1 MSDAQVERVRA
12 QFTKQADV
20 YAGMQQTRD
29 EASLRALVALSGAT
43 ASDRVLDIAC
53 GPGFLTQSFARVCA
67 SARGI
72 DATPAFLE
80 RARRSAAE
88 AGLTNVDF
96 QPGDVNALPEPDGR
110 YDVVA
115 CRAAFHHFSDPAR
128 VLAEMVRVARP
139 GGTLFVADLLGSED
153 ADQAKRHDEIERL
166 CDPSHTRAVPLSE
179 FERLFAAQRLEVIRR
194 PAGDLHYDVEEW
206 IDHGGPDA
214 ATAAEI
220 RRRLEASLER
230 DDTGLAVY
238 RRDGRLRFRH
248 RTAAFVLR
256 ASGA

>member
-12 QFTKQADV
+12 QFTRQADV

-53 GPGFLTQSFARVCA
+53 GPGFLTQCFARVCA
-67 SARGI
+67 SARGV

-96 QPGDVNALPEPDGR
+96 VPGDVNALPEPDGR
-110 YDVVA
+110 YDVVS

-128 VLAEMVRVARP
+128 VLSEMARVARP
-139 GGTLFVADLLGSED
+139 GGTVFVADLLGSED
-153 ADQAKRHDEIERL
+153 PAQAARHDEIERL
-166 CDPSHTRAVPLSE
+166 CDPSHTRALPLSE
-179 FERLFAAQRLEVIRR
+179 FERLFAAQGLEVIRR
-194 PAGDLHYDVEEW
+194 PTGDMHYDVEEW
-206 IDHGGPDA
+206 IAHGGPDA
-214 ATAAEI
+214 AVSDEI
-220 RRRLEASLER
+220 RRRLEASIER
-230 DDTGLAVY
+230 DATGLAVY
-238 RRDGRLRFRH
+238 RREGQLRFRH
-248 RTAAFVLR
+248 KTAAFVARR
-256 ASGA
+256 A